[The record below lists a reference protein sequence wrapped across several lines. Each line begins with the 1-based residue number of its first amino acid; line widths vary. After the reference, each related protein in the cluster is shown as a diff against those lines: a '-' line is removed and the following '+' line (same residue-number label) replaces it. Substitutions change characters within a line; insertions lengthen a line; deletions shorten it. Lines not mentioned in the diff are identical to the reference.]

1 MGAEAPVAY
10 HVNVHAAR
18 SRHDFIPHDVAR
30 HGSREAQPHNAVEEL
45 VGAREVARVHVL
57 IRPAPVPPR
66 PPRRVRQGVGK
77 VDDGGRVALLDGA
90 RGLSADPNLVDDVG
104 VTWRVAERI
113 AAAGVEPWARHQ
125 EEEEEQEGLP
135 HVGWSVVAPVMV
147 MATFQAQRHFSTDQK
162 SVRYV
167 YSTEPDSYDITQSFA
182 SSVHL
187 HHPAHPLHDRVKLL
201 PKHQYLPVLLAE
213 LSFMQPAQTVELDL
227 AILPRLLDRSL
238 QHGLPVPGAFLG
250 WGRVDGGSRVG

>member
-1 MGAEAPVAY
+1 MQTTSMFVALPRRFASSAARWRGLRTSMFYQGERGNKEGGWVVGAVVSCGWARGRRGLERMGAEAPVAY

-30 HGSREAQPHNAVEEL
+30 HGPREAQPHNAVEEL

-90 RGLSADPNLVDDVG
+90 RRLSADPNLVDDVG
-104 VTWRVAERI
+104 VAWRVAERI

-125 EEEEEQEGLP
+125 EEDGEEGLP
-135 HVGWSVVAPVMV
+135 HVWVDRRVARRPPCI
-147 MATFQAQRHFSTDQK
+147 RDL
-162 SVRYV
+162 R
-167 YSTEPDSYDITQSFA
+167 EP
-182 SSVHL
+182 
-187 HHPAHPLHDRVKLL
+187 
-201 PKHQYLPVLLAE
+201 
-213 LSFMQPAQTVELDL
+213 
-227 AILPRLLDRSL
+227 
-238 QHGLPVPGAFLG
+238 
-250 WGRVDGGSRVG
+250 